1 VSTLLGDLHALRALQ
16 GEQERALREGDA
28 ERVEEL
34 CADGRAIIARLGT
47 AAPAGPAERDAVR
60 QLAPELRAS
69 QTRLEAL
76 AAEMRHAILDQL
88 RTLGPGREALASY
101 RPPSR
106 DDARWVDRT
115 H

>member
-1 VSTLLGDLHALRALQ
+1 LLADLEALRALQ
-16 GEQERALREGDA
+16 EQQERALREGDA

-34 CADGRAIIARLGT
+34 CADGREIIARLGT
-47 AAPAGPAERDAVR
+47 GAPAGPAERDAAR
-60 QLAPELRAS
+60 ALAPEVRAS
-69 QTRLEAL
+69 QARLEAL

-106 DDARWVDRT
+106 DNARWVDRT